1 MTQEKLEIGNGV
13 LGHDFFFKSV
23 SAVQIVVIT
32 GQSAQRR
39 HTYRMFRS
47 RFFIGKSEAKAE
59 DPVDWSFA
67 VLELL
72 REQGWDVKEMNDR

>member
-1 MTQEKLEIGNGV
+1 
-13 LGHDFFFKSV
+13 V

-72 REQGWDVKEMNDR
+72 REQGWDVKEMNDRSSNE